1 MKELII
7 NESNFGQE
15 VERSD
20 KPVLVDFYADWCG
33 PCKMLAPTIAA
44 LAEEMS
50 DRLTVGKVNVDEQ
63 MKLALKYGVSNIPM
77 LILFRNGRP
86 VANLVGY
93 REKEE
98 IASMIDTALAK

>member
-7 NESNFGQE
+7 TESNFGQE

-33 PCKMLAPTIAA
+33 PCKMLAPTIDAI
-44 LAEEMS
+44 AEEMS

-63 MKLALKYGVSNIPM
+63 MKLALKYGVSSIPM
-77 LILFRNGRP
+77 LVLFRNGEP
-86 VANLVGY
+86 VASSVGY

-98 IASMIDTALAK
+98 IVSMINTALAK

>member
-7 NESNFGQE
+7 TESNFGQE

-33 PCKMLAPTIAA
+33 PCKMLTPTIAA
-44 LAEEMS
+44 IAEEMS

-63 MKLALKYGVSNIPM
+63 MKLALK
-77 LILFRNGRP
+77 
-86 VANLVGY
+86 
-93 REKEE
+93 
-98 IASMIDTALAK
+98 